1 MPIIPAPPI
10 GRYYAYDPL
19 PYNPPVSYTP
29 SQPYTPPPVSYNPP
43 VSLPYSYNP
52 PVSLPYYGQPISPES
67 PISKYYA
74 YDTLPYNPP
83 VSYTPSQPYYNPPV
97 SYEPKPIFDNVLV
110 KDLRPIFDYS
120 NNNYYGGSVGNISY
134 GGGGAN
140 IGYGGNTGGGG
151 TFFGNGGDNW
161 MTDWGFGTSLTSG
174 SGRKGSIYVPPTD
187 YDEYGN
193 SLWEQN

>member
-1 MPIIPAPPI
+1 M
-10 GRYYAYDPL
+10 YYAYDPL

-29 SQPYTPPPVSYNPP
+29 SQPYTPPPVSYEPA
-43 VSLPYSYNP
+43 LPY
-52 PVSLPYYGQPISPES
+52 
-67 PISKYYA
+67 
-74 YDTLPYNPP
+74 
-83 VSYTPSQPYYNPPV
+83 YTPSQPYYNPPV

-140 IGYGGNTGGGG
+140 IAYGGNTGGGG